1 MLRWRRDA
9 VHAAASSP
17 ATSSP
22 ALLPTSLPARLQ
34 LRLSR
39 ALPVQGANLALAL
52 HRLPHAYT
60 ATLGHLDT
68 AHVLL
73 LGLLL
78 VAGAGGALLLARE
91 QERRMR
97 EAWLLRRMRR
107 LADTLDV
114 AQRSSNSGSQCSLAS
129 SQGRRAR

>member
-1 MLRWRRDA
+1 M
-9 VHAAASSP
+9 
-17 ATSSP
+17 
-22 ALLPTSLPARLQ
+22 
-34 LRLSR
+34 
-39 ALPVQGANLALAL
+39 
-52 HRLPHAYT
+52 
-60 ATLGHLDT
+60 
-68 AHVLL
+68 LL

-114 AQRSSNSGSQCSLAS
+114 AQRSSNSGSQSSLAS